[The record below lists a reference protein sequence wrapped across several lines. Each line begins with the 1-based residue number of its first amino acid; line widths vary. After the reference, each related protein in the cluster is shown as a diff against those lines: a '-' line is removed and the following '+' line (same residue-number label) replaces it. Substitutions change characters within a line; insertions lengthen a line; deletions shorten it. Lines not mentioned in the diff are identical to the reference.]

1 MLDKKIEFKIGLFVF
16 IGIVILTI
24 FVLLIGDIQ
33 TWNQGYNIVVK
44 YTFINGVKV
53 GAPVRFAG
61 VDVGEVKE
69 IRIVTDTKNQKT
81 TVDIVAWLKK
91 DVAIPSDSS
100 IWVNT
105 LGLLGE
111 KYIEIMPGTNY
122 ASVLKSNDTISGVD
136 PIPMHEVFRNVK
148 DIVDSLSESIS
159 RIKNKEGTVGKLLY
173 DDALYNELQGLVADI
188 RRNPWKLFWKAK
200 EKKEDTVKKDMNTAQ
215 PGQDSK
221 KGNQGV
227 MYNK

>member
-16 IGIVILTI
+16 IGIAILTT

-33 TWNQGYNIVVK
+33 TWNQGYNIVIR
-44 YTFINGVKV
+44 YGFINGVKV

-61 VDVGEVKE
+61 VDVGEIKE
-69 IRIVTDTKNQKT
+69 IRIVTDTKNAKT
-81 TVDIVAWLKK
+81 EVDIVAWLKK

-111 KYIEIMPGTNY
+111 KYVEIMPGINY
-122 ASVLKSNDTISGVD
+122 ASVLKSNDTIAGVD
-136 PIPMHEVFRNVK
+136 PIPMHEVFRNAK
-148 DIVDSLSESIS
+148 DIVDSLGDSIN

-173 DDALYNELQGLVADI
+173 DDTLYNDLEALVSDV
-188 RRNPWKLFWKAK
+188 RRNPWKLFWKTK
-200 EKKEDTVKKDMNTAQ
+200 EKKEDTTQKDIRTPKPAQ
-215 PGQDSK
+215 DTG
-221 KGNQGV
+221 KGNQGFV
-227 MYNK
+227 NTK